1 MKDEKW
7 DIYDIDR
14 IKTCVINRGDEFKAG
29 QYHIVIH
36 VCIINSR
43 GEMLIQRR
51 ASSKRNWSDMWD
63 FSVAGA
69 AIAGETSRTAAM
81 RETKEELGINLD
93 LNNVRPSL
101 TIHFDM
107 GKESGFDDYFVIY
120 KDIDLASLNC
130 NEREVAQVKWATPQ
144 GIAKMIRNGE
154 FIDYYESFVTLL
166 FEIGKNHSCNKHS
179 TIQ

>member
-7 DIYDIDR
+7 DIYDMDR
-14 IKTCVINRGDEFKAG
+14 IKMCVINRGDEFKSG
-29 QYHIVIH
+29 QYHLVIH
-36 VCIINSR
+36 VCIINSK

-51 ASSKRNWSDMWD
+51 TSSKRNWSNMWD

-69 AIAGETSRTAAM
+69 AIAGENARTAAM

-101 TIHFDM
+101 TVHFDM
-107 GKESGFDDYFVIY
+107 GKESGFDDYFIIY
-120 KDIDLASLNC
+120 KDIDIETLNYS
-130 NEREVAQVKWATPQ
+130 EREVASIKWASSQ
-144 GIAKMIRNGE
+144 KIIEMIKKGE

-166 FEIGKNHSCNKHS
+166 FEIGKSRSCNKHS